1 MDLNKKRGR
10 FERWL
15 DLHNHKM
22 ELMRTSFSFIAAIT
36 GMLVLLKVFDF
47 LPS

>member
-1 MDLNKKRGR
+1 MDLNGKRGQ

-22 ELMRTSFSFIAAIT
+22 ELMRTSFSFVAATT
-36 GMLVLLKVFDF
+36 GILVLLKVFGFMD
-47 LPS
+47 

>member
-1 MDLNKKRGR
+1 MDLNRKRGG

-22 ELMRTSFSFIAAIT
+22 ELMRTSFSFVAAIT
-36 GMLVLLKVFDF
+36 GILVLLKVFGFMD
-47 LPS
+47 

>member
-1 MDLNKKRGR
+1 MDLNGKRGK

-22 ELMRTSFSFIAAIT
+22 ELMRTSFSFVAAIT
-36 GMLVLLKVFDF
+36 GILVLLKVFGFMD
-47 LPS
+47 